1 LIFLFSERGRDRDRT
16 DDLYRVKVAR
26 VVYRNDSSQFALHHP
41 GGFLLAF
48 GAYCSQFVP
57 NLFERQTTRNA
68 AGIARDKMPTRYE

>member
-1 LIFLFSERGRDRDRT
+1 
-16 DDLYRVKVAR
+16 
-26 VVYRNDSSQFALHHP
+26 
-41 GGFLLAF
+41 LLAF